1 MKRDENGRREIEPD
15 PSLTGNDSTLLKAL
29 AHPVRAR
36 ALTVLNQRVASPS
49 ELAAEQEEAVGYVAY
64 HVRVLHELE
73 LIELVNKRQ
82 VRGATEHFYRGT
94 VKPYLSDDF
103 WEKLPEDTRNGISAT
118 GLDVLNQAIKQA
130 FEART
135 FDARI
140 DRHLSNLSLNL
151 DEQAWREAGALLE
164 ACLKGLIQV
173 GAEAESR
180 NREPGNP
187 TIRATFGL
195 MGFESPGG
203 DAAGSNGSGR

>member
-15 PSLTGNDSTLLKAL
+15 PSLTGNDSILLKAL

-73 LIELVNKRQ
+73 LIELVNTRQ

-103 WEKLPEDTRNGISAT
+103 WEKLPEDARNGVSVA
-118 GLDVLNQAIKQA
+118 GLDVLNQAIRQA
-130 FEART
+130 FEAGT
-135 FDARI
+135 FDARV
-140 DRHLSNLSLNL
+140 DRHLSNLSLEL
-151 DEQAWREAGALLE
+151 DEQGWREAGVLLE
-164 ACLKGLIQV
+164 KCLKSLMQIGV
-173 GAEAESR
+173 AAENR
-180 NREPGNP
+180 NGQPAL
-187 TIRATFGL
+187 RATFGL
-195 MGFESPGG
+195 MGFESPRGG
-203 DAAGSNGSGR
+203 DAESNGSGL

>member
-1 MKRDENGRREIEPD
+1 MKRDSSGRREIEPD

-64 HVRVLHELE
+64 HVRVLHEME
-73 LIELVNKRQ
+73 LIELVNTRQ

-103 WEKLPEDTRNGISAT
+103 WEKLPVDTRNGISVT

-130 FEART
+130 FEAGT
-135 FDARI
+135 FDRRI
-140 DRHLSNLSLNL
+140 DRHLSNLSLSL
-151 DEQAWREAGALLE
+151 DEQGWREAGALLE
-164 ACLKGLIQV
+164 ACLKGLIRV

-180 NREPGNP
+180 SGSNSNKPAM
-187 TIRATFGL
+187 RATFGL
-195 MGFESPGG
+195 MGFESP
-203 DAAGSNGSGR
+203 SS